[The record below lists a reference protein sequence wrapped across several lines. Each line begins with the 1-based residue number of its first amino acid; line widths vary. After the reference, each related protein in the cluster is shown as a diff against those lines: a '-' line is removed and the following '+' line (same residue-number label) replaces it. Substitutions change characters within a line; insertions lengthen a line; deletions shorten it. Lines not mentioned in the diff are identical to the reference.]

1 MIVMKFGG
9 TSVED
14 AAAIRRVIEIVR
26 RDLSRAPLVVV
37 SACSGVTND
46 LVHAAQAVRDGD
58 ETRALSILTAVRDRH
73 RKLIDELLE
82 KKDGLLNVVDKLFDD
97 LRNLI
102 HGVYLLGELTNR
114 SLDAITGCGE
124 LLSSLIIHAATEASG
139 VPAAIVDARRVM
151 ATDRSFGTAVPEVGK
166 VGASA
171 RELFLPPLKRG
182 MAVVTQGFIG
192 AAEDGTPTTIGRGG
206 SDLSASIF
214 GSALDAEEIQIWT
227 DVDGMMTADPRI
239 IREARPIDVLS
250 FDEAS
255 ELAYFGAKVLH
266 PRTILPAVRK
276 NIPVRVLNSRRP
288 EFTGTLIV
296 EHKSGPES
304 RLPRKRDERDSAGHG
319 RDDPAQRDDGVIKS
333 IACKRGI
340 VVINVGSS
348 RMLMAH
354 GFLARLFSIF
364 ANYEKSVDVV
374 ATSEVSVS
382 LTVDS
387 EDRLPEIIRDLEK
400 IGDTRSARN
409 KAIICVVGEGMKH
422 TPGIAARI
430 FGALAGARVNIE
442 MVSEGASEINLTLV
456 VDEKDVERAVRVL
469 HEEFFTG
476 KD

>member
-1 MIVMKFGG
+1 MKFGG

-26 RDLSRAPLVVV
+26 REVRRTPLVVV

-46 LVHAAQAVRDGD
+46 LTQAAQAVRDGD
-58 ETRALSILTAVRDRH
+58 ETRALSMLTGLRDRH
-73 RKLIDELLE
+73 RKLIEDLCEKKGELL
-82 KKDGLLNVVDKLFDD
+82 NAVDKLFDD

-124 LLSSLIIHAATEASG
+124 QFSSMIIHAAMEESG
-139 VPAAIVDARRVM
+139 VPAALVDARRVM
-151 ATDRSFGTAVPEVGK
+151 ATDRSFGAAVPEAGK
-166 VGASA
+166 VAEGAA
-171 RELFLPPLKRG
+171 EFFLPPLNRG

-206 SDLSASIF
+206 SDLSASMF
-214 GSALDAEEIQIWT
+214 GSVLDAEEIQIWT

-239 IREARPIDVLS
+239 IPEARPIGVLS

-288 EFTGTLIV
+288 DFSGTLIV
-296 EHKSGPES
+296 EQKSRPCSAS
-304 RLPRKRDERDSAGHG
+304 RLRDEAGHG
-319 RDDPAQRDDGVIKS
+319 SEPPARRDPGVIKS

-354 GFLARLFSIF
+354 GFLASLFSIF
-364 ANYEKSVDVV
+364 AKYEKSVDVV

-387 EDRLPEIIRDLEK
+387 EERLPEITAELEK
-400 IGDTRSARN
+400 IGDTRAARN

-430 FGALAGARVNIE
+430 FGALAGAKVNIE
-442 MVSEGASEINLTLV
+442 MVSEGASEINLTIV

-469 HEEFFTG
+469 HEEFFPG

>member
-1 MIVMKFGG
+1 MKFGG

-26 RDLSRAPLVVV
+26 REVDRTPLVVV

-46 LVHAAQAVRDGD
+46 LVYAAQAVRDGD
-58 ETRALSILTAVRDRH
+58 EARALSILAGLRDRH
-73 RKLIDELLE
+73 RKLIEDLVEKKDELLR
-82 KKDGLLNVVDKLFDD
+82 LADKLFDD

-114 SLDAITGCGE
+114 SIDAITGCGE
-124 LLSSLIIHAATEASG
+124 QLSSLIIHAAMEESG
-139 VPAAIVDARRVM
+139 MQAAVVDARRVM
-151 ATDRSFGTAVPEVGK
+151 ATDRSFGAAVPDVEK
-166 VGASA
+166 VVLGA

-182 MAVVTQGFIG
+182 MAVVTQGFVG
-192 AAEDGTPTTIGRGG
+192 AADDGTPTTIGRGG
-206 SDLSASIF
+206 SDLSASMF
-214 GSALDAEEIQIWT
+214 GSVLDAEEIQVWT

-239 IREARPIDVLS
+239 VPEARPNDVLS

-288 EFTGTLIV
+288 EFNGTLIV
-296 EHKSGPES
+296 EQKS
-304 RLPRKRDERDSAGHG
+304 
-319 RDDPAQRDDGVIKS
+319 DPARRQEGVIKS

-364 ANYEKSVDVV
+364 ADYEKSVDVV

-382 LTVDS
+382 LTVDN
-387 EDRLPEIIRDLEK
+387 EERLPEIIRELEK
-400 IGDTRSARN
+400 IGDTRVARH

-430 FGALAGARVNIE
+430 FGALATKRVNIE
-442 MVSEGASEINLTLV
+442 MVSEGASEINLTIV
-456 VDEKDVERAVRVL
+456 VDEKDVDKAVSVL

>member
-14 AAAIRRVIEIVR
+14 AAAIRRVIGIVR
-26 RDLSRAPLVVV
+26 REVGRTPLVVV

-46 LVHAAQAVRDGD
+46 LIHAAQAVRDGD
-58 ETRALSILTAVRDRH
+58 EPRALSILTGLRDRH
-73 RKLIDELLE
+73 RKLIDDLIEKKGELLPS
-82 KKDGLLNVVDKLFDD
+82 VDKLFND

-114 SLDAITGCGE
+114 SLDAITGRGE
-124 LLSSLIIHAATEASG
+124 QLSSLIIHAAMEESG
-139 VPAAIVDARRVM
+139 VPSAVVDARRVM
-151 ATDRSFGTAVPEVGK
+151 ATDRSFGAAVPDVEK
-166 VGASA
+166 VARGA
-171 RELFLPPLKRG
+171 REFFLPPLKRG

-214 GSALDAEEIQIWT
+214 GSVLDAEEIQVWT
-227 DVDGMMTADPRI
+227 DVDGMMTADPSI
-239 IREARPIDVLS
+239 IPEARPINVLS

-288 EFTGTLIV
+288 EFSGTLIV
-296 EHKSGPES
+296 EQKSGPA
-304 RLPRKRDERDSAGHG
+304 RRDKDI
-319 RDDPAQRDDGVIKS
+319 IKS

-387 EDRLPEIIRDLEK
+387 EEQLPEITRELEK
-400 IGDTRSARN
+400 IGDTRVARN

-430 FGALAGARVNIE
+430 FGALASARVNIE
-442 MVSEGASEINLTLV
+442 MVSEGASEINLTMV
-456 VDEKDVERAVRVL
+456 VDEKDVERTVRVL
-469 HEEFFTG
+469 HDEFFTG